1 MSLVGSLEDLGLG
14 DLLQIVH
21 LAGKSGVLRLRGAAG
36 EGQIVFRKGMI
47 REAHAKSGPTDL
59 RELLAARRVVAAPL
73 LERAWLE
80 AHQVGRPL
88 ADVLVE
94 RGLLTAEAIDAL
106 RREQIESAVLTMF
119 GWPSGEFSFEMR
131 DLTDAGAELALDPGV
146 NPQFLALEGTR
157 RVDEQANDFAQ
168 EDGTEEGPLGPL
180 EAELVLDGAAES
192 VTGLEPA
199 FAAEPPPA
207 PAPPAPVVV
216 VETVSREAAP
226 PPAPPRAR
234 RTGPPPPVVLID
246 PSLAVLEWAKAALGA
261 DFPRVHVFQRPSL
274 GIDRIRQYLA
284 RAEIPLVVLAEDTP
298 PDSAAGAR
306 DANEIIARLKRQ
318 APGMQVLLLT
328 DEGTPVPRRMRADG
342 MVSRPP
348 ATVLVDPRSGRE
360 RTRIAAVLAET
371 LARVAP
377 AQPQAP
383 AAAAPAPS
391 APPPPEPTLET
402 APPAAVK
409 TPAPAPPPAKAT
421 GTAPPKAAGTSPPK
435 PAPAPAPRAAADFS
449 GTDSL
454 RVVPLAPDAIAQLRE
469 TSARIR
475 EGAGRGEVLAQVLA
489 FAGQRF
495 SRVALFGVRGDRA
508 VGVAQSGLARAGGPD
523 DDGLRELSLGS
534 REPAWFRRVI
544 EERRPLR
551 SAPTDNG
558 DHRLAVLLGNEIPA
572 EAYVAPIVTGDRVA
586 ALLYAD
592 NLPGQ
597 EPIGDTSPL
606 EVLLDAAGI
615 ALDRAL
621 IERTLT
627 RRGS

>member
-21 LAGKSGVLRLRGAAG
+21 LAGKSGVLRLRGDAG

-59 RELLAARRVVAAPL
+59 RELLAARRVVAGPL

-80 AHQVGRPL
+80 AHQLGRPL

-94 RGLLTAEAIDAL
+94 RGLVTAEAIDAL

-131 DLTDAGAELALDPGV
+131 ELTDVGAELALDPGV

-157 RVDEQANDFAQ
+157 RVDERANDLSQ
-168 EDGTEEGPLGPL
+168 QVDDGTLEDAEQGPL
-180 EAELVLDGAAES
+180 EAELVLDGAADD
-192 VTGLEPA
+192 VTGLAPA
-199 FAAEPPPA
+199 FVSEVP
-207 PAPPAPVVV
+207 PAPPAPV
-216 VETVSREAAP
+216 ESAPRAPAPAAAP
-226 PPAPPRAR
+226 TPAPARAPAPRAAA
-234 RTGPPPPVVLID
+234 PPVVLID

-261 DFPRVHVFQRPSL
+261 DFPRVHVFQRPGL

-284 RAEIPLVVLAEDTP
+284 RAEIPLVVIAEDTP

-306 DANEIIARLKRQ
+306 DANEIVARLKRQ
-318 APGMQVLLLT
+318 AAGMQVLLLA
-328 DEGTPVPRRMRADG
+328 DEGTPLPRRMRADG
-342 MVSRPP
+342 MVARPP
-348 ATVLVDPRSGRE
+348 ATVLADPRSGRE
-360 RTRIAAVLAET
+360 RTRIAAALAEN
-371 LARVAP
+371 LARVSVREAP
-377 AQPQAP
+377 APPAP
-383 AAAAPAPS
+383 ASAPVVAPAPS
-391 APPPPEPTLET
+391 APQT
-402 APPAAVK
+402 APE
-409 TPAPAPPPAKAT
+409 
-421 GTAPPKAAGTSPPK
+421 
-435 PAPAPAPRAAADFS
+435 S
-449 GTDSL
+449 GGSDSL
-454 RVVPLAPDAIAQLRE
+454 RIAPLPPDAIAQLRE

-551 SAPTDNG
+551 GAPTDNG

-572 EAYVAPIVTGDRVA
+572 EVYVAPIVTGDRVA

-597 EPIGDTSPL
+597 EPIGDTSAL

-627 RRGS
+627 RRG

>member
-21 LAGKSGVLRLRGAAG
+21 LAGKSGVLRLRGDAG

-59 RELLAARRVVAAPL
+59 RELLAARRVVAGPL

-80 AHQVGRPL
+80 AHQLGRRL

-94 RGLLTAEAIDAL
+94 RGLVTAEAIDAL

-131 DLTDAGAELALDPGV
+131 ELTDVGAELALDPGV

-157 RVDEQANDFAQ
+157 RVDERANDLAQ
-168 EDGTEEGPLGPL
+168 DADEEVALDDGPQGPL
-180 EAELVLDGAAES
+180 EAELVLDGAADD
-192 VTGLEPA
+192 VTGLAPA
-199 FAAEPPPA
+199 FASEPRPVPAAPVESAPRAPAPAPAPAPPPA
-207 PAPPAPVVV
+207 PAPVRVAPA
-216 VETVSREAAP
+216 AA
-226 PPAPPRAR
+226 
-234 RTGPPPPVVLID
+234 PPVVLID
-246 PSLAVLEWAKAALGA
+246 PSLAVLEWAKAALGS
-261 DFPRVHVFQRPSL
+261 DFPRVHVFQRPGL

-284 RAEIPLVVLAEDTP
+284 RAEIPLVVIAEDTP

-306 DANEIIARLKRQ
+306 DANEIVARLKRQ
-318 APGMQVLLLT
+318 AAGMQVLLLA
-328 DEGTPVPRRMRADG
+328 DEGTPLPRRMRADG
-342 MVSRPP
+342 MVARPP
-348 ATVLVDPRSGRE
+348 ATVLADPRSGRE
-360 RTRIAAVLAET
+360 RTRIAAALAEN
-371 LARVAP
+371 LARV
-377 AQPQAP
+377 
-383 AAAAPAPS
+383 S
-391 APPPPEPTLET
+391 ARE
-402 APPAAVK
+402 
-409 TPAPAPPPAKAT
+409 TPAPAPPP
-421 GTAPPKAAGTSPPK
+421 
-435 PAPAPAPRAAADFS
+435 PAPAKAPASAPAPPAPAKAPAPSAPQAAPEPGGS
-449 GTDSL
+449 DSL
-454 RVVPLAPDAIAQLRE
+454 RVAPLPPDAIAQLRE

-475 EGAGRGEVLAQVLA
+475 EGAGRGEVLAQVLT

-551 SAPTDNG
+551 GAPTDNG
-558 DHRLAVLLGNEIPA
+558 DHRLAVLLGNEIPT

-592 NLPGQ
+592 NLPGR
-597 EPIGDTSPL
+597 EPIGDTSAV

-627 RRGS
+627 RRG

>member
-21 LAGKSGVLRLRGAAG
+21 LAGKSGVLRLRGDAG

-59 RELLAARRVVAAPL
+59 RELLAARRVVAGPL

-80 AHQVGRPL
+80 AHQLGRPL

-94 RGLLTAEAIDAL
+94 RGLVTAEAIDAL

-131 DLTDAGAELALDPGV
+131 ELTDVGAELALDPGV

-157 RVDEQANDFAQ
+157 RVDERANNLSQ
-168 EDGTEEGPLGPL
+168 EVEDGTLEDAGGPL
-180 EAELVLDGAAES
+180 EAELVLDGAADD
-192 VTGLEPA
+192 VTGLAPA
-199 FAAEPPPA
+199 FVSEAP
-207 PAPPAPVVV
+207 PAPPAPVESAPRVP
-216 VETVSREAAP
+216 APAPAP
-226 PPAPPRAR
+226 PPARAPAAR
-234 RTGPPPPVVLID
+234 AAAPPVVLID

-261 DFPRVHVFQRPSL
+261 EFPRVHVFQRPGL

-284 RAEIPLVVLAEDTP
+284 RAEIPLVVIAEDTP

-306 DANEIIARLKRQ
+306 DANEIVARLKRQ
-318 APGMQVLLLT
+318 AAGMQVLLLA

-342 MVSRPP
+342 MVARPP
-348 ATVLVDPRSGRE
+348 APVLADPRSGRE
-360 RTRIAAVLAET
+360 RTRIAAALAEA
-371 LARVAP
+371 LARVSARE
-377 AQPQAP
+377 AP
-383 AAAAPAPS
+383 AA
-391 APPPPEPTLET
+391 
-402 APPAAVK
+402 
-409 TPAPAPPPAKAT
+409 TP
-421 GTAPPKAAGTSPPK
+421 
-435 PAPAPAPRAAADFS
+435 PAPAPAPPVAALPVAAPPVAAPPPIATPKPSAPHTAPES
-449 GTDSL
+449 GGSDSL
-454 RVVPLAPDAIAQLRE
+454 RIAPLPPDAIAQLRE

-508 VGVAQSGLARAGGPD
+508 VGVAQSNLARAGGPD

-551 SAPTDNG
+551 GAPTDNG

-597 EPIGDTSPL
+597 EPLGDTSAL

-627 RRGS
+627 RRG